1 MTPAEFWAE
10 VKRLDTDATRNEQ
23 ITFIYDAIDNSE
35 IESAWDVLFQHN
47 CLEFFDPTQ
56 VHLTATLS
64 ALMATWEFSHALP
77 AYKTLYRRA
86 VEAHPVELAE
96 GCFYGLEPLF
106 KVTRWF
112 LNNRRARSMLF
123 SGAIT

>member
-10 VKRLDTDATRNEQ
+10 VVRLDADATRNEQ
-23 ITFIYDAIDNSE
+23 ITFIYDHIDNSE

-77 AYKTLYRRA
+77 AYRTLYRRA
-86 VEAHPVELAE
+86 VEAYPAELAE
-96 GCFYGLEPLF
+96 GCFGGLAPLF
-106 KVTRWF
+106 SF
-112 LNNRRARSMLF
+112 EASILNNERSRRP
-123 SGAIT
+123 I

>member
-10 VKRLDTDATRNEQ
+10 VKRLDTDATRDEQ
-23 ITFIYDAIDNSE
+23 LMFIYDHIDNSE

-77 AYKTLYRRA
+77 AYRTLYRRA
-86 VEAHPVELAE
+86 VEAYPEHEHD
-96 GCFYGLEPLF
+96 GTFYGLNPLF
-106 KVTRWF
+106 RI
-112 LNNRRARSMLF
+112 AR
-123 SGAIT
+123 